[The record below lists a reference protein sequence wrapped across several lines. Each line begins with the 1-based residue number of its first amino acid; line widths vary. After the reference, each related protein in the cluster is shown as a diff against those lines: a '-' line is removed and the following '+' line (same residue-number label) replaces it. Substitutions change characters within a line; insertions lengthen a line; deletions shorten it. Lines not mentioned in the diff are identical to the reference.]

1 MKAVLA
7 PLLLSL
13 ALAGCNA
20 SAPAPAPVAS
30 AVQPASTNI
39 TPPDFK
45 LPEGRGCSGDVA
57 RWQAI
62 QSNDLN
68 MGHVNQKV
76 YDEISRE
83 IAAAASACQAGRDG
97 EASAMV
103 SASKRRHG
111 YPG

>member
-7 PLLLSL
+7 SLLLSL

-20 SAPAPAPVAS
+20 SAPVAS
-30 AVQPASTNI
+30 AVQPASTSF

-62 QSNDLN
+62 QQNDLN

>member
-7 PLLLSL
+7 PLLLTL

-20 SAPAPAPVAS
+20 SAPVAMAP
-30 AVQPASTNI
+30 QPASANF

-62 QSNDLN
+62 QQNDLN
-68 MGHVNQKV
+68 TGHVNQKV
-76 YDEISRE
+76 YDEIQRE
-83 IAAAASACQAGRDG
+83 IAAAASACQGGRDA

-103 SASKRRHG
+103 TASKRRHG

>member
-1 MKAVLA
+1 MKAAFA
-7 PLLLSL
+7 PLLLAL

-20 SAPAPAPVAS
+20 SAPNAMAP
-30 AVQPASTNI
+30 QPASTNI

-62 QSNDLN
+62 QQNDLN

-76 YDEISRE
+76 YDEISHE
-83 IAAAASACQAGRDG
+83 IASAASACQAGRDG
-97 EASAMV
+97 EASAMIT
-103 SASKRRHG
+103 ASKRRHG

>member
-7 PLLLSL
+7 PLLLCL

-20 SAPAPAPVAS
+20 SAPASVTS

-62 QSNDLN
+62 QENDLN

-76 YDEISRE
+76 YDEIQRE
-83 IAAAASACQAGRDG
+83 ITAAASACQAGRDS
-97 EASAMV
+97 EARAMV
-103 SASKRRHG
+103 SASRRRHG

>member
-7 PLLLSL
+7 PLLLTL

-20 SAPAPAPVAS
+20 RAPPAMTP
-30 AVQPASTNI
+30 QPASASF

-45 LPEGRGCSGDVA
+45 LPQGRGCSGDVA
-57 RWQAI
+57 RWHAI
-62 QSNDLN
+62 QQNDLN
-68 MGHVNQKV
+68 TGHVNQKV
-76 YDEISRE
+76 YDEIQRE
-83 IAAAASACQAGRDG
+83 IAAAANACKAGRDA

-103 SASKRRHG
+103 TASKRRHG

>member
-7 PLLLSL
+7 SLLLSV

-20 SAPAPAPVAS
+20 SAPVAS
-30 AVQPASTNI
+30 AVQPASTSF
-39 TPPDFK
+39 TPADFRM
-45 LPEGRGCSGDVA
+45 PEGRGCSGDVA

-62 QSNDLN
+62 QQNDLN

-83 IAAAASACQAGRDG
+83 IAAAANACQAGRDG
-97 EASAMV
+97 EASAMIT
-103 SASKRRHG
+103 ASKRRHG

>member
-1 MKAVLA
+1 MKAVLVS
-7 PLLLSL
+7 LSLSL

-20 SAPAPAPVAS
+20 SAPAPVAS

-39 TPPDFK
+39 TPPDFRM
-45 LPEGRGCSGDVA
+45 PEGRGCSGDVA

-62 QSNDLN
+62 QQNDLN

-76 YDEISRE
+76 YAEIQRE
-83 IAAAASACQAGRDG
+83 IAAASSACQAGRDG

-103 SASKRRHG
+103 GASKRRHG

>member
-1 MKAVLA
+1 MKVVLA
-7 PLLLSL
+7 SLLLSL

-20 SAPAPAPVAS
+20 SAPVAS
-30 AVQPASTNI
+30 AVQPASTSF
-39 TPPDFK
+39 TPTDFRM
-45 LPEGRGCSGDVA
+45 PEGRGCSGDVA

-62 QSNDLN
+62 QQNDLN

-83 IAAAASACQAGRDG
+83 IAAAASVCQAGRDG

-103 SASKRRHG
+103 TASKRRHG

>member
-7 PLLLSL
+7 PLLLTL

-20 SAPAPAPVAS
+20 SAPVAG
-30 AVQPASTNI
+30 AVQPASSSF

-62 QSNDLN
+62 QQNDLN
-68 MGHVNQKV
+68 TGHVNQKV
-76 YDEISRE
+76 YDEIQRE
-83 IAAAASACQAGRDG
+83 IAAAASACKAGRDA

-103 SASKRRHG
+103 TASKRRHG

>member
-20 SAPAPAPVAS
+20 SAPVAS

-62 QSNDLN
+62 QENDLN

-76 YDEISRE
+76 YDEIQRE
-83 IAAAASACQAGRDG
+83 ITAAASACQAGRDS
-97 EASAMV
+97 EARAMV
-103 SASKRRHG
+103 SASRRRHG

>member
-20 SAPAPAPVAS
+20 SAPAAMAP
-30 AVQPASTNI
+30 QPASSNI

-62 QSNDLN
+62 QENDLN

-76 YDEISRE
+76 YDEIQRE
-83 IAAAASACQAGRDG
+83 ITAAASACQAGRDS
-97 EASAMV
+97 EARAMV
-103 SASKRRHG
+103 SASRRRHG

>member
-20 SAPAPAPVAS
+20 SAPVAS

-62 QSNDLN
+62 QENDLN

-76 YDEISRE
+76 YDEIQRE
-83 IAAAASACQAGRDG
+83 ITAAASACQAGRDS
-97 EASAMV
+97 EARAMV
-103 SASKRRHG
+103 SASASAHRRA
-111 YPG
+111 

>member
-1 MKAVLA
+1 MKVVLA
-7 PLLLSL
+7 SLLLSL

-20 SAPAPAPVAS
+20 SAPVAMAP
-30 AVQPASTNI
+30 QPASANF

-62 QSNDLN
+62 QQNDLN

-76 YDEISRE
+76 YDEIQRE
-83 IAAAASACQAGRDG
+83 IAAAASTCQAGRDG

>member
-7 PLLLSL
+7 SLLLSL

-20 SAPAPAPVAS
+20 SAPVAS
-30 AVQPASTNI
+30 AVQPASTSF

-62 QSNDLN
+62 QQNDLN

-97 EASAMV
+97 EACAMV

>member
-1 MKAVLA
+1 MKAAAAPVLLA
-7 PLLLSL
+7 I

-20 SAPAPAPVAS
+20 SAPPAVTP
-30 AVQPASTNI
+30 QPASTNI

-62 QSNDLN
+62 QQNDLN
-68 MGHVNQKV
+68 MGHVSQSV
-76 YDEISRE
+76 YNEIQRE

-97 EASAMV
+97 EASAMIM
-103 SASKRRHG
+103 SSTRRHG
-111 YPG
+111 NPG